1 MLTLYVKTG
10 CAYCAMVLHELAE
23 LNIPF
28 EEKNVSDEA
37 VAAELIEIG
46 GDRQT
51 PCLIDSDKGIAMYES
66 SDIVEYLAKTY
77 GDGKAKPQEAPNVCL
92 PE

>member
-23 LNIPF
+23 LSIPF
-28 EEKNVSDEA
+28 EERNVADDG
-37 VAAELIEIG
+37 VAAELIEKG
-46 GDRQT
+46 GKRQM
-51 PCLIDSDKGIAMYES
+51 PYLIDSDTGVSMYES

-77 GDGKAKPQEAPNVCL
+77 GNGKIKVPAAPNVCL